1 MASRTTEFHRKLRVP
16 MRCSM
21 GWIPYFHI
29 NKIEEIL
36 VLKKG
41 ILFQTSDLF
50 ARANDFYMQLWERDV
65 LRMIHDY

>member
-1 MASRTTEFHRKLRVP
+1 

-41 ILFQTSDLF
+41 ILFQTLDLF

-65 LRMIHDY
+65 VRMIHDY